1 MLTIIHGVKC
11 ISCHNTYQLKYTVTN
26 THMFPVSVKVLP
38 GILVPTVVPGVTVLV
53 CCRKTVREKKTLSA
67 LSNYISETD
76 YSQKVKNTGSFDQMF
91 VPKHFFT
98 FSPLNYQETDKS
110 TKKPVLISVTVFHGV
125 S

>member
-1 MLTIIHGVKC
+1 MHTPTDVLTYWLDQNQMLTIIHGVKC

-26 THMFPVSVKVLP
+26 THVFPVSVKVLP

-76 YSQKVKNTGSFDQMF
+76 YSQKSQ
-91 VPKHFFT
+91 KH
-98 FSPLNYQETDKS
+98 
-110 TKKPVLISVTVFHGV
+110 
-125 S
+125 